1 MICTFLALPVVHFQH
16 LPTIVK
22 EPLHALIPCAEYASL
37 SSTTI
42 HKINHFN
49 VT

>member
-1 MICTFLALPVVHFQH
+1 MICTFLALPVAHLLH

-22 EPLHALIPCAEYASL
+22 EPLRALIPCAEYASL

-42 HKINHFN
+42 HKNNYFN